1 MINSTQTS
9 KDVQRIWASTTKLKL
24 RKIAS
29 QQSQAVNAIPKNDNL
44 EITNSR
50 KFMEENSILKVY
62 KINLYQVQ
70 NFMFREQN
78 EIILKSFETSFN
90 TQNTTMKL
98 DKAKITLLF
107 QKEILKLPV
116 LLYYHTV
123 FLSGIH
129 SPIIQL
135 TPQLFFPL
143 FKSTIKE
150 NLLKLKTETNYF

>member
-1 MINSTQTS
+1 MS
-9 KDVQRIWASTTKLKL
+9 KDVQRIWASTNKLKL

-78 EIILKSFETSFN
+78 EIILKSF
-90 TQNTTMKL
+90 
-98 DKAKITLLF
+98 
-107 QKEILKLPV
+107 
-116 LLYYHTV
+116 
-123 FLSGIH
+123 
-129 SPIIQL
+129 
-135 TPQLFFPL
+135 
-143 FKSTIKE
+143 
-150 NLLKLKTETNYF
+150 